1 MKYDLRSNPCLV
13 KVRCFLFKFVHIKQ
27 TGCYTMKRRQLKEIV
42 ICPKYLV
49 GKLLLILATCLKKI
63 LSNWYLVLEHILY
76 HISFFEID
84 KINIDIYYALD
95 NLFPCILVCLR
106 FNWRN
111 ANMHLEFKAFK
122 SLWIIDVAEKI
133 SGRGWIIN

>member
-1 MKYDLRSNPCLV
+1 MMKYDLRSNPCLV
-13 KVRCFLFKFVHIKQ
+13 KVRCFLFKYVHIEQ

-49 GKLLLILATCLKKI
+49 GKLLLILATCLKKT
-63 LSNWYLVLEHILY
+63 LSNGYVVLEHILY
-76 HISFFEID
+76 HMTVIRKVS
-84 KINIDIYYALD
+84 N
-95 NLFPCILVCLR
+95 NLFPYILVCLR
-106 FNWRN
+106 FDWRN